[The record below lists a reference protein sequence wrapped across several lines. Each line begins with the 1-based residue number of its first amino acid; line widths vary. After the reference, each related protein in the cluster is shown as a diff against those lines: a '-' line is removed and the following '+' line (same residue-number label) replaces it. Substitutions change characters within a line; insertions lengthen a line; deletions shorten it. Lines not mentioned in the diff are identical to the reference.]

1 MGNHQTPQGPQPTS
15 VVLFV
20 YDLDESAAFYSGL
33 LNLEVH
39 AETETAVLLARA
51 DGLQLYLRATGSH
64 GAHSV
69 GGIGVQYVIW
79 TAVDLDDLHRC
90 EGLLKARNGH
100 VSTWHAEGFSMV
112 EGRDPSGCPVLLS
125 FPGPDTAPRHDIMN
139 RIYAW

>member
-1 MGNHQTPQGPQPTS
+1 MGKNQPPQGPRPTS

-20 YDLDESAAFYSGL
+20 YALDESVSFYRDL
-33 LNLEVH
+33 LNLEVRTQ
-39 AETETAVLLARA
+39 TETAVLLGRA

-69 GGIGVQYVIW
+69 GGVGVQYVIW

-90 EGLLKARNGH
+90 EELLKARNGH
-100 VSTWHAEGFSMV
+100 VSTWHAEGISV
-112 EGRDPSGCPVLLS
+112 IEGRDPSDCPVLVS
-125 FPGPDTAPRHDIMN
+125 FPGPDAVPRHDIMN